1 MKDPTNPKLLQVT
14 RVLIYAMLV
23 GFAVAIVAIIGVS
36 GFLPF
41 YWSEATA
48 EIAKDHPNADTST
61 LLPKLYAVFALGLL
75 VIGLVWTILR
85 KLLAIVGSVA
95 TGDPFVLVNAAR
107 LKAVGWLMVA
117 VQLVGIPLSF
127 AAREVA
133 DLFGDNNVDFDLSLN
148 GILAILLV
156 FILAGVFERGAQM
169 REELEG
175 TV

>member
-1 MKDPTNPKLLQVT
+1 MNKTTNVKLLQLT
-14 RVLIYAMLV
+14 KVLMYIMMGGLA
-23 GFAVAIVAIIGVS
+23 FAAVALIAASVG
-36 GFLPF
+36 LPF
-41 YWSEATA
+41 FWTEATTQ
-48 EIAKDHPNADTST
+48 IAKEYPGADTST
-61 LLPKLYAVFALGLL
+61 LLPKLYAIFALGILL
-75 VIGLVWTILR
+75 LGLVWTILR
-85 KLLAIVGSVA
+85 KLLVIVRSVA
-95 TGDPFVLVNAAR
+95 DDPFVLANAVR